1 MAAAPAEVAP
11 RDHTAVPVHFG
22 ADVGGLAGVFHPAQG
37 EIARDVALVILNPW
51 GWEGIAS
58 QRALRVFAEQSSA
71 AGFATLRF
79 DYLGTGDS
87 SGSDADPDRLGAWI
101 ESAELAI
108 EEVQRLSGCS
118 QVALVGLHLG
128 ATLAVRVAAECTNIA
143 SLVIWAPYVKGRA
156 YVREAKAYRA
166 LNDPGDEFPRAEE
179 QGGIEAAGF
188 LLSAETVKQL
198 SALDLLSD
206 QRVPARRALLLG
218 RDSVGSE
225 LPLKKHLQAL
235 GVEVSH
241 AVGTGYKDLMQ
252 EPRKAVVPEAD
263 FQVILGFLREHHP
276 LDRPN
281 LGRAR
286 AASSSSF
293 VVQVGDGE
301 SVRETAFYFGPGQR
315 LFGVLSEPGPGVDR
329 QSHFVV
335 FLTTAHHHRTGPN
348 GMYVAMARDLA
359 RRGFPSLR
367 FDLTAVGDSLPA
379 PGDSEIHLYS
389 RAYLA
394 DVIAAL
400 DLLQASHGA
409 QQFSVLGLC
418 SGAYLAFHASLEDP
432 RIVDAVM
439 VNAQSFKWKEGDSL
453 DVMSRNST
461 QGSRFYKQAALD
473 PKVWQRLF
481 RGEVNVSRIARGLFS
496 RMKERVDVEA
506 RRAMAALGLGAEDG
520 FVDVADGFQTLASK
534 KTRVYLVYGDHDLG
548 LDYLEAQVGSRLRRF
563 QRHPLF
569 EMDVIEGPDHTF
581 AQLWA
586 QTKLRQM
593 IAHHFERHFGGRTA
607 PLSWPPRAIA
617 R

>member
-1 MAAAPAEVAP
+1 M
-11 RDHTAVPVHFG
+11 
-22 ADVGGLAGVFHPAQG
+22 
-37 EIARDVALVILNPW
+37 ARDVAVVILNPW
-51 GWEGIAS
+51 GLEGIAS
-58 QRALRVFAEQSSA
+58 QRALRVLAERSSA

-87 SGSDADPDRLGAWI
+87 SGSDSDPDRLGAWI

-108 EEVQRLSGCS
+108 EEVQRLSGCA

-128 ATLAVRVAAECTNIA
+128 ATLAVRVAAECTNIP

-166 LNDPGDEFPRAEE
+166 LNDPGDQFPRAEE

-188 LLSAETVKQL
+188 LLSAETLAQL
-198 SALDLLSD
+198 SALDLLAD
-206 QRVPARRALLLG
+206 KRVPARRALLLG

-225 LPLKKHLQAL
+225 LPLQKHLQAL
-235 GVEVSH
+235 GVEVTH

-252 EPRKAVVPEAD
+252 EPRKSVIPEAD
-263 FQVILGFLREHHP
+263 FQNILGFLEQHHP
-276 LDRPN
+276 LDRQN
-281 LGRAR
+281 MRVAGS
-286 AASSSSF
+286 SSSSF
-293 VVQVGDGE
+293 DVGLSDGE
-301 SVRETAFYFGPGQR
+301 SVRETACYFGPDQR
-315 LFGVLSEPGPGVDR
+315 LFGIISEPIDGAG
-329 QSHFVV
+329 QHSHFAV

-348 GMYVAMARDLA
+348 GMYVAIARELA

-367 FDLTAVGDSLPA
+367 FDLTAIGDSLVA
-379 PGDSEIHLYS
+379 PDRAETHLYS

-394 DVIAAL
+394 DITAAL
-400 DLLQASHGA
+400 DFLQASRGA
-409 QQFSVLGLC
+409 RRFSVLGLC

-432 RIVDAVM
+432 RIIDAVM

-453 DVMSRNST
+453 DVLSRNST
-461 QGSRFYKQAALD
+461 QGARFYKQAALD

-496 RMKERVDVEA
+496 RVKERADVEV
-506 RRAMAALGLGAEDG
+506 RRAMSSLGLGTDDG
-520 FVDVADGFQTLASK
+520 FVDVADGFQSLAAK
-534 KTRVYLVYGDHDLG
+534 GTRVYLVYSGHDLG

-563 QRHPLF
+563 QRQPLF

-581 AQLWA
+581 VQLWA

-593 IAHHFERHFGGRTA
+593 IAHHFERHFGERNA
-607 PLSWPPRAIA
+607 PLSWPPRALASDA